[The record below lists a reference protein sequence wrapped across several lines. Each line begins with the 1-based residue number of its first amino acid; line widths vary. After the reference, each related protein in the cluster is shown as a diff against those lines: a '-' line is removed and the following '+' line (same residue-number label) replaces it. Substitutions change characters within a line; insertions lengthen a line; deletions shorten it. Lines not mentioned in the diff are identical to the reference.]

1 MRTMTLTVDGHW
13 QAALRQ
19 AGEQFKQ
26 AWKSG
31 EYQGEFIGFA
41 SPALLFAALTP
52 ARWEIIDHLQKN
64 QAPLDFGQAAKDFGR
79 GLPELEAD
87 IRALLELG
95 LLERQEDGKIV
106 CPFGEIRAEFSLKRV
121 A

>member
-1 MRTMTLTVDGHW
+1 M
-13 QAALRQ
+13 
-19 AGEQFKQ
+19 KP
-26 AWKSG
+26 
-31 EYQGEFIGFA
+31 I
-41 SPALLFAALTP
+41 LLFSKK
-52 ARWEIIDHLQKN
+52 EILPEGGIVQMCILQKT